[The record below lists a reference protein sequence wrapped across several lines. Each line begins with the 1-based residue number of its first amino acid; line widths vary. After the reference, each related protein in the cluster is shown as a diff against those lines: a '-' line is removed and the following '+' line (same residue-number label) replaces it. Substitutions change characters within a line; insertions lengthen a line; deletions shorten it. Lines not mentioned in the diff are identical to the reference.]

1 MLSQGDVLK
10 KKYRILRKIGS
21 GGMSTVWLAEDID
34 LKKQWAIKE
43 IDKSTEEFKRNVN
56 VDGSLT
62 EVEIL
67 KRLDHPFAPRVTDIY
82 ENRESICVV
91 MDYIEGESLQR
102 ILNRMGPP
110 KQEVVISWVIDVC
123 KLLHFLHS
131 KNIIYRDIKPAN
143 IILTETGSIKVVDFG
158 IAKIVRNK
166 RYFDAAPLG
175 TRGYASPEHA
185 AKCTTELSDIY
196 TVGVTLYQLLTGV
209 SPTKKGFTIMP
220 LKTINP
226 ELSSGLDE
234 IIMKA
239 TRRDPKE
246 RYQSMTALIDA
257 LTNYKKLE
265 QPYIAKLKKKIA
277 VSKALLIA
285 AVSMLS
291 IGFLGFVGIEFYEI
305 REYNSLINT
314 GSFIGKEQQ
323 ESYEEAILL
332 RPNEEEA
339 YLRILESFEDSFS
352 KAKLNSFLDLYDNYY
367 EPNKLIEGK
376 SYARFNYEIAESIL
390 SNYSGLAINSVKDR
404 LLLVK
409 PFLERASYCD
419 TEYSAYANAYLA
431 LAKKYEEFDTKLSI
445 SETEGAEIVQALR
458 TITSNKSQE
467 FGKGTIR
474 KQLTAYEIAMKFIGD
489 NLDILRKAKVTSDI
503 KKIVIQTEDSV
514 GSLTISK
521 ENQQLYAEVL
531 SALADAKRLLNY

>member
-1 MLSQGDVLK
+1 MLSQGDILK
-10 KKYRILRKIGS
+10 KKYRVVKKIGS

-34 LKKQWAIKE
+34 LGKEWAIKE
-43 IDKSTEEFKRNVN
+43 IDKSTEEFKRSVN

-67 KRLDHPFAPRVTDIY
+67 KTLDHPFAPRVTDIY
-82 ENRESICVV
+82 ENSESICVV

-110 KQEVVISWVIDVC
+110 KQEVVISWMIDVC

-131 KNIIYRDIKPAN
+131 KHIIYRDLKPAN
-143 IILTETGSIKVVDFG
+143 IILTESGGIKVVDFG

-166 RYFDAAPLG
+166 RYFDVAPLG

-196 TVGVTLYQLLTGV
+196 TVGVTLYQLLTGI
-209 SPTKKGFTIMP
+209 SPTKKGFAIMP

-239 TRRDPKE
+239 TREDPKE

-265 QPYIAKLKKKIA
+265 QPYISKLKKKLL
-277 VSKALLIA
+277 VSKVLLSL
-285 AVSMLS
+285 AVTF
-291 IGFLGFVGIEFYEI
+291 ICVGFLGALGCEFNEI
-305 REYNSLINT
+305 REYNQLINT
-314 GSFIGKEQQ
+314 GSLIGTEQI
-323 ESYEEAILL
+323 ESFEEAVRL
-332 RPNEEEA
+332 RPQSEEA
-339 YLRILESFEDSFS
+339 YIKILSSYEDSFS
-352 KAKLNSFLDLYDNYY
+352 KDKLDTFLKLYDEYY
-367 EPNKLIEGK
+367 EPNKLIAGEAYSK
-376 SYARFNYEIAESIL
+376 FNFEIAESIL
-390 SNYSGLAINSVKDR
+390 SNYNGTPYENAKER

-409 PFLERASYCD
+409 PFLERAALKE
-419 TEYSAYANAYLA
+419 TEYSANANAYLA
-431 LAKKYEEFDTKLSI
+431 LAKKYEELESSI
-445 SETEGAEIVQALR
+445 SLRKEEGAEVVQALK
-458 TITSNKSQE
+458 TIISSRSQE

-474 KQLTAYEIAMKFIGD
+474 KQLTAYEIALRFASD
-489 NLDILRKAKVTSDI
+489 NADVLRKAKVSSDI
-503 KKIVIQTEDSV
+503 KKLTVQIEDSIE
-514 GSLTISK
+514 GLTVSS
-521 ENQQLYAEVL
+521 EDQTLLYEVKD
-531 SALADAKRLLNY
+531 ALLKASNAFY